1 MKKFL
6 TALIILSLNVAQA
19 AEPEVVSLNLEESI
33 DMALKNNP
41 EIFQSME
48 DREAANWAFKRARRQ
63 SGLNF
68 GYSFSGRRYGRSS
81 NGNPMQTNNDF
92 NNSFNVSVPIY
103 HGGQLK
109 NLRRQ
114 NKYALNAAEL
124 MFENTKQDIKL
135 RTTTAYY
142 EILRCRDIMHVRE
155 EEINNLQE
163 YLNQSMIRYREGVV
177 AKSDILAT
185 RVLLA
190 DSNQNYVTARG
201 EYEKSMANLNTLI
214 GLPTETPII
223 LREEMNYVP
232 HDADV
237 ENCMAYALEN
247 RPDYAAALFSVKQ
260 AESAIKVAAAERK
273 PFVDASASKSAE
285 ADRIFKSDTSRNWQV
300 GLSVQWNIFDNGV
313 TSASVNERRANLRK
327 AQAVATQI
335 LDAVHLEVYSAYI
348 DLKSAEENISSTK
361 AAVGSAEEDYRLAKI
376 RYVEGVGIN
385 LEVMDAQEKLTK
397 ARVNYYSA
405 LYEYN
410 VAKAL
415 LDKAMGVPID
425 LIVPDY
431 VDGERK

>member
-6 TALIILSLNVAQA
+6 TALIILSLNAAQA
-19 AEPEVVSLNLEESI
+19 ADLEVVSLNLEESI

-260 AESAIKVAAAERK
+260 AESAIKVAAAEKK

-285 ADRIFKSDTSRNWQV
+285 ADRIFKSDTSRSWQV